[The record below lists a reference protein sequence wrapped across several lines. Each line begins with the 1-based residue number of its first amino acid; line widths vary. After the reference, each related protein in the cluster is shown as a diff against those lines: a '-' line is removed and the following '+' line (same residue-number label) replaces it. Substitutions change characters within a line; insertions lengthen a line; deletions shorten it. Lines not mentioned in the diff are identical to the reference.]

1 MFRKILVP
9 IDAAEPTLA
18 ELGVFLAAQLTA
30 LSDGAVRM
38 IHVFPEIP
46 YSFQEFLPPHVGPE
60 REKAVVSLFED
71 LAKKANIPEGRFT
84 HILRTGAAYD
94 EVLTEAEEWGADL
107 IIIGS
112 HNPSMST
119 YLLGSNAQK
128 IVRHANCS
136 VLVVRPHKEHPGA
149 VSWLTPPFAS

>member
-9 IDAAEPTLA
+9 IDAAEPALA

-46 YSFQEFLPPHVGPE
+46 YSFQEFLPPRISVE
-60 REKAVVSLFED
+60 RENAVSSLFQD
-71 LAKKANIPEGRFT
+71 LAKKANIPAGRFSY
-84 HILRTGAAYD
+84 ILRTGSPYD

-107 IIIGS
+107 IIVGS

-136 VLVVRPHKEHPGA
+136 VLVVRPHKEQQGA
-149 VSWLTPPFAS
+149 NWLAPPFAS

>member
-1 MFRKILVP
+1 MFRKILAP
-9 IDAAEPTLA
+9 IDAAEPAIA

-38 IHVFPEIP
+38 IHVVPEIP
-46 YSFQEFLPPHVGPE
+46 YSFMEFLPPRVGAE
-60 REKAVVSLFED
+60 REKAVVSLFER
-71 LAKKANIPEGRFT
+71 LAEKANIPAGRFS
-84 HILRTGAAYD
+84 HIMRVGVVYD

-107 IIIGS
+107 IVVGS

-136 VLVVRPHKEHPGA
+136 VLVVRPHKEPA
-149 VSWLTPPFAS
+149 APWLAQPFAS

>member
-1 MFRKILVP
+1 MFKKILVP
-9 IDAAEPTLA
+9 IDAAEPA
-18 ELGVFLAAQLTA
+18 IGELGVFLAAQLTA

-38 IHVFPEIP
+38 IHILPEIP
-46 YSFQEFLPPHVGPE
+46 YGFKEFLPAQISAE
-60 REKAVVSLFED
+60 REKSVGSLLQD
-71 LAKKANIPEGRFT
+71 LAKKANIPAGRYS
-84 HILRTGAAYD
+84 HILRTGVVYD

-107 IIIGS
+107 IVVGS

-136 VLVVRPHKEHPGA
+136 VLVVRPHRDQPGA
-149 VSWLTPPFAS
+149 YWLAPPIAS

>member
-9 IDAAEPTLA
+9 IDSAEPAIA

-30 LSDGAVRM
+30 LCDGAVRM
-38 IHVFPEIP
+38 IHVLPEIP
-46 YSFQEFLPPHVGPE
+46 YGFKEFLPPHVSAT
-60 REKAVVSLFED
+60 RENTVGSLFQD
-71 LAKKANIPEGRFT
+71 LAKKANIPAGRFS
-84 HILRTGAAYD
+84 HILRTGVVYD
-94 EVLTEAEEWGADL
+94 EVLREAEDWGADL
-107 IIIGS
+107 IIVGS

-136 VLVVRPHKEHPGA
+136 VLVARPHQDQHGTY
-149 VSWLTPPFAS
+149 WLVPPIAS